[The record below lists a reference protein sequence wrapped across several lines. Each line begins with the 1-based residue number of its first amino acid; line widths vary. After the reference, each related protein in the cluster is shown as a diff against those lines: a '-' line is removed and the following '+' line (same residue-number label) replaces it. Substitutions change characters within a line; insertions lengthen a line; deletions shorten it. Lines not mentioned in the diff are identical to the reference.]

1 MSYKLRGTDSTTFVA
16 CTIEEFDGW
25 MNLSWAS
32 GKSLKKVILPK
43 ILTYHCDKN
52 LPPGDFPFTNSGQF
66 LVSNR
71 VAGLFKKMNAQNI
84 DYYESRL
91 IQPNKN
97 FIKGYVTVVIK
108 NIIKCVD
115 LKKSTYA
122 TSKVLDN
129 FYYFSDLV
137 LDSNKIPQGTVLFRI
152 KEDIGNKIANEK
164 LKQALEKMN
173 VDGVDFEKMKMS

>member
-1 MSYKLRGTDSTTFVA
+1 MFYKLQGTDSTTFVV
-16 CTIEEFDGW
+16 CTIEEFYGW
-25 MNLSWAS
+25 TNLSWAS
-32 GKSLKKVILPK
+32 GKRLKKVILPR

-52 LPPGDFPFTNSGQF
+52 IPPGDFPFTNSGQF
-66 LVSNR
+66 LVSSR
-71 VAGLFKKMNAQNI
+71 VADLFKKMNAQNI

-97 FIKGYVTVVIK
+97 VIEGYVTVVIR

-115 LKKSTYA
+115 FTKSTYV

-137 LDSNKIPQGTVLFRI
+137 LDSKKIPQGTVLFRI
-152 KEDIGNKIANEK
+152 EEDIGNKIVNEK
-164 LKQALEKMN
+164 LKQALERMN
-173 VDGVDFEKMKMS
+173 VDVDFIKMKMR